1 MYSFASISYFSSLP
15 PSSLA
20 IGRHVLPYPVGEH
33 GIARYTM
40 LHGPRQ
46 SRSRHPHHVISVQWR
61 DLLSPHANTSLGR
74 PIRVN
79 INIDQDLKPC
89 VEDERTIKLPK
100 SYAMNGGDGNYSYAQ
115 NSSYQRGAV
124 DAAKELIKEGVA
136 SKLDLKLLSSSST
149 INPFRIADFGCST
162 GPNTLLA
169 MQIILE
175 VVEQK
180 FKSEKPTTQLIPEFQ
195 VFFSDQVLND
205 FNTLFQSL
213 PPKRRYHAAGV
224 AGSFYDR
231 LFPTASLH
239 FAFSSS
245 SLSWISDLP
254 EEILDSKSPAWNKGR
269 IHYTGGRK
277 EVYEAYTAQFAKD
290 LETFLNA
297 RAEELVVG
305 GLMALLIPTV
315 PNVMNSSETTTE
327 SEIDLL
333 GSCLMDMAKMVRN
346 VEKL

>member
-180 FKSEKPTTQLIPEFQ
+180 FKSENQQPNSSQNF
-195 VFFSDQVLND
+195 
-205 FNTLFQSL
+205 
-213 PPKRRYHAAGV
+213 RRYHAAGV